1 MFRPRAVRSKRWA
14 RIISFSERM
23 LRRCVSSEEGR
34 GLELIR
40 RLNLPRDEEE
50 KVYAGNAR
58 DGKVGRVSA
67 RGWSAMTVIG
77 TNRISRHVRYFGS

>member
-1 MFRPRAVRSKRWA
+1 M
-14 RIISFSERM
+14 
-23 LRRCVSSEEGR
+23 
-34 GLELIR
+34 GLPKA

-77 TNRISRHVRYFGS
+77 TNRISRHARYFGS